1 MRSLDYSVM
10 QNVQIG
16 DPALTQKAQTTRLRP
31 KIYLS
36 VRANGITDVQSAH
49 EISFCE
55 SLLVVSKLTRTDDKK
70 RLG

>member
-1 MRSLDYSVM
+1 MRSLHYSVM

-36 VRANGITDVQSAH
+36 VRANGITGLQSAL
-49 EISFCE
+49 EISFYE
-55 SLLVVSKLTRTDDKK
+55 SLLVVSKLTHTDDKK